1 MTAPINATSD
11 QSTVTLFP
19 RLPYKLPTV
28 SITVT
33 IGGLVMRMSSFGIN
47 DSIVAALGLGIV
59 VWMGLIYAELLRR
72 NRILRAI
79 FKKYPKGIVWNS
91 VCFYDKICNGLYPLR
106 VDLLKFANHET
117 DATVVNDTFETG
129 YQNYKFADIDTDF
142 VLRPELTRY
151 NSTDRDDTPPIDRHK
166 TLY

>member
-1 MTAPINATSD
+1 
-11 QSTVTLFP
+11 
-19 RLPYKLPTV
+19 
-28 SITVT
+28 
-33 IGGLVMRMSSFGIN
+33 MRMSSFGIN

-91 VCFYDKICNGLYPLR
+91 VCFYDKKCDELAVYPQSLS
-106 VDLLKFANHET
+106 LSKFDNHET
-117 DATVVNDTFETG
+117 DATVVEDIFETG
-129 YQNYKFADIDTDF
+129 YRNYKFADIDTDF
-142 VLRPELTRY
+142 VLRPEMQRY
-151 NSTDRDDTPPIDRHK
+151 NSIDRDDTPLIDRHK

>member
-1 MTAPINATSD
+1 
-11 QSTVTLFP
+11 
-19 RLPYKLPTV
+19 
-28 SITVT
+28 
-33 IGGLVMRMSSFGIN
+33 MRMSSFGIN

-59 VWMGLIYAELLRR
+59 VWMGLIYAELLLR

-91 VCFYDKICNGLYPLR
+91 VCFCDKKC
-106 VDLLKFANHET
+106 HET
-117 DATVVNDTFETG
+117 DATVVKDTFETG

-142 VLRPELTRY
+142 VLRHQRY
-151 NSTDRDDTPPIDRHK
+151 NSKNRDDTPLIDRHK

>member
-1 MTAPINATSD
+1 MTAPINATTD

-33 IGGLVMRMSSFGIN
+33 IGGLVMRMNSFGIN

-59 VWMGLIYAELLRR
+59 VWMGLIYAELLLR
-72 NRILRAI
+72 NIILRAI

-91 VCFYDKICNGLYPLR
+91 VCFYDKKCDGIYPHR
-106 VDLLKFANHET
+106 VDLLEFDNHET
-117 DATVVNDTFETG
+117 DATVVEDTFKTG
-129 YQNYKFADIDTDF
+129 YKNYKFADIDTDF
-142 VLRPELTRY
+142 VLRTKVGGRMA
-151 NSTDRDDTPPIDRHK
+151 
-166 TLY
+166 

>member
-11 QSTVTLFP
+11 QSTATLFP

-59 VWMGLIYAELLRR
+59 VWMGLIYAESFRR
-72 NRILRAI
+72 YRIHRAI

-91 VCFYDKICNGLYPLR
+91 VCFYDRIDFSMWLR
-106 VDLLKFANHET
+106 RRIE
-117 DATVVNDTFETG
+117 
-129 YQNYKFADIDTDF
+129 Y
-142 VLRPELTRY
+142 
-151 NSTDRDDTPPIDRHK
+151 
-166 TLY
+166 

>member
-1 MTAPINATSD
+1 MTAPINATTD

-33 IGGLVMRMSSFGIN
+33 IGGLVMRMNSFGIN

-59 VWMGLIYAELLRR
+59 VWMGLVYAESLRCY
-72 NRILRAI
+72 RIHRAI

-91 VCFYDKICNGLYPLR
+91 VCFHDKSSNEYLPLLYC
-106 VDLLKFANHET
+106 VDLLEFDNHET
-117 DATVVNDTFETG
+117 DATVVEDTFKTG
-129 YQNYKFADIDTDF
+129 YKNYKFADIDTDY
-142 VLRPELTRY
+142 VLRTKVGGRMA
-151 NSTDRDDTPPIDRHK
+151 
-166 TLY
+166 

>member
-11 QSTVTLFP
+11 QSTATLFP

-28 SITVT
+28 SITAT
-33 IGGLVMRMSSFGIN
+33 TGGLVMQMSSFGIN

-91 VCFYDKICNGLYPLR
+91 VCFLDFKCKTANEYPFSFR
-106 VDLLKFANHET
+106 ISKFDNHET
-117 DATVVNDTFETG
+117 DATVVEDIFETG
-129 YQNYKFADIDTDF
+129 YQNYKFADIDKDF
-142 VLRPELTRY
+142 VLRPEVPRTFY
-151 NSTDRDDTPPIDRHK
+151 GGTGGS
-166 TLY
+166 

>member
-1 MTAPINATSD
+1 
-11 QSTVTLFP
+11 
-19 RLPYKLPTV
+19 
-28 SITVT
+28 
-33 IGGLVMRMSSFGIN
+33 MRMSSFGIN

-59 VWMGLIYAELLRR
+59 VWMGLIYAELLLR

-91 VCFYDKICNGLYPLR
+91 VCFYDKICDSFYPHS
-106 VDLLKFANHET
+106 VDLLTFANHET
-117 DATVVNDTFETG
+117 DATVVEDRFETG

-142 VLRPELTRY
+142 VLRPQF
-151 NSTDRDDTPPIDRHK
+151 DRHSINIDRHK

>member
-1 MTAPINATSD
+1 MAYPITAASD
-11 QSTVTLFP
+11 QSTATLFP

-33 IGGLVMRMSSFGIN
+33 IVGLVMRMSSFGIN
-47 DSIVAALGLGIV
+47 DSIVAALGLGIL
-59 VWMGLIYAELLRR
+59 VWMGLIYAESLRR
-72 NRILRAI
+72 YRILRAI

-91 VCFYDKICNGLYPLR
+91 VCFHDKSSNEYLPLLYC
-106 VDLLKFANHET
+106 VDLLEFDNHET
-117 DATVVNDTFETG
+117 DATVVKDTFETG

-142 VLRPELTRY
+142 VLRPELQRY
-151 NSTDRDDTPPIDRHK
+151 NSIDIDRHK

>member
-11 QSTVTLFP
+11 QSTATLFP

-28 SITVT
+28 SITAT
-33 IGGLVMRMSSFGIN
+33 IGGLFMRMSSFGIN

-59 VWMGLIYAELLRR
+59 VWMGLIYAELLLR

-91 VCFYDKICNGLYPLR
+91 VCFYDKKCNEFGLYPHSLSLTKL
-106 VDLLKFANHET
+106 DDQFT
-117 DATVVNDTFETG
+117 DATVVEDRFETG

-142 VLRPELTRY
+142 VLSPEIGQYGGWMPGAR
-151 NSTDRDDTPPIDRHK
+151 
-166 TLY
+166 

>member
-1 MTAPINATSD
+1 MTAPINATTD

-33 IGGLVMRMSSFGIN
+33 IGGLVMRMNSFGIN
-47 DSIVAALGLGIV
+47 DSIVAALGLGIL
-59 VWMGLIYAELLRR
+59 VWMGLMYAESLRR
-72 NRILRAI
+72 YRILRAI

-91 VCFYDKICNGLYPLR
+91 VCFYDKKCDGIYPHR
-106 VDLLKFANHET
+106 VDLLEFDNHET
-117 DATVVNDTFETG
+117 DATVVEDTFETG

-142 VLRPELTRY
+142 VLLPQGVNY
-151 NSTDRDDTPPIDRHK
+151 
-166 TLY
+166 